1 MSYKTLYLFSI
12 ILLLFGGIL
21 GCKSDGEVVEKEVEK
36 IEKNRQELV
45 VEKLGTL
52 SIEER
57 RGLLTMVS
65 IPDTVLTERT
75 EKFLK
80 DNKISGVILF
90 KHNIKSKEQLTKL
103 TTALRERVSPR
114 LLIAV
119 DQEGGGIVRVPW
131 DTHADVTAN
140 MIGTKGDLDFA
151 YKVAYERAKCL
162 LDVGIN
168 VILGPVADIASSKKS
183 YIFRRC
189 FGTEPE
195 KVAKMVEITV
205 KAQKDAGIITVLKHF
220 PGHGKTTTDS
230 HIAFPVINLSKEELL
245 KSELL
250 PFIKG
255 VEAGAEMVMI
265 GHIINGSIDKE
276 NPASISHKYL
286 NLLEEIKFDGIII
299 TDDLR
304 MTGTIEQTIGWGIN
318 LMTGSFKEVSQK
330 IKMIEPEEQ
339 HLEGIVEL
347 LYF

>member
-1 MSYKTLYLFSI
+1 MINKALYLFSI
-12 ILLLFGGIL
+12 LLLLIGGL
-21 GCKSDGEVVEKEVEK
+21 SGCKSNSEVIEEEPDK
-36 IEKNRQELV
+36 IEKSRQELV

-52 SIEER
+52 TLEER
-57 RGLLTMVS
+57 KGLLTMVS

-75 EKFLK
+75 TQFLK
-80 DNKISGVILF
+80 ENRISGVILF
-90 KHNIKSKEQLTKL
+90 KHNIRSEEQLKKL
-103 TTALRERVSPR
+103 TGALREKVNSR

-131 DTHADVTAN
+131 DSHADITAN
-140 MIGTKGDLDFA
+140 MIGAKGDLDYA
-151 YKVAYERAKCL
+151 YKVAYERAECL
-162 LDVGIN
+162 LDAGIN
-168 VILGPVADIASSKKS
+168 VILGPVADIASSKNS

-286 NLLEEIKFDGIII
+286 NLLDEIKFEGIII

-304 MTGTIEQTIGWGIN
+304 MTGTIKQTIGWGIN

-330 IKMIEPEEQ
+330 IELIEPDEQ
-339 HLEGIVEL
+339 HLKDIVEL